1 MGGSQKIASKKQGVV
16 YYYHTDHLCVV
27 MGMMLGASVA
37 PVLAPEVYGLVL
49 SIIIT
54 NPQVV
59 QKATEFVAGTVPGP
73 PPPTPMGYA
82 GAGTEN

>member
-1 MGGSQKIASKKQGVV
+1 
-16 YYYHTDHLCVV
+16 

-82 GAGTEN
+82 GAGTAWVIQELSSISQSSHGK